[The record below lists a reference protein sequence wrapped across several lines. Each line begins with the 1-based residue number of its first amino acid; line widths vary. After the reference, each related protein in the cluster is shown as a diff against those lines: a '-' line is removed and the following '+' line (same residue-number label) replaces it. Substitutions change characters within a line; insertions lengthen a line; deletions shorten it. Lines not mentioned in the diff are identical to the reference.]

1 LQYYD
6 DMRHGDPILE
16 TAYYLAVA
24 RRGETRVLLVQ
35 GRSVEQTDPVAIVS
49 SRSTPMTSQ
58 EQGRRPSQD
67 SPGSSAAGR

>member
-1 LQYYD
+1 MNGEYYD

-35 GRSVEQTDPVAIVS
+35 GRSVEQTGPVAIVS
-49 SRSTPMTSQ
+49 SRSTP
-58 EQGRRPSQD
+58 
-67 SPGSSAAGR
+67 AADFPPKSKSFGT